1 LRRDPRPLAFTGL
14 RPAALQVGKK
24 WACAGLLA
32 FGLTCGAGAASA
44 DESAPGVVVV
54 RAARLLD
61 VESGQMLRDRA
72 VVVEGEKIREVVDG
86 RAPLP
91 AGATRID
98 LGDVTLLPGLIDC
111 HTHIT
116 TTYKYLIYGGPMQ
129 DAVTAFAR
137 ARATVEAGFT
147 TVRDL
152 WAQAFIDVAL
162 RDAIN
167 RGEVVGPRMQVATLA
182 LGSTG
187 GHDEDVLG
195 LSPDIVMTRPDGIA
209 DGVDGVRKKVRWEI
223 KNGAD
228 VIKIMATEGAGEGG
242 NLVNETQFSLAE
254 MQAAVEEAHRY
265 GKKAAAHAHGTEGIK
280 QAILAGVDSIEHGTL
295 LDDEGIRLL
304 KEHGTYLVPTGYIWE
319 YSEPD
324 AKPSAAEQERNER
337 FARGSREGF
346 RKAVAAGVKL
356 AMGSDASVIPQGS
369 QAREIT
375 WMARNGMTPLQAIQA
390 ATFRAADLLGWS
402 DRVGSVAPGK
412 YADLVAVAGDPLADI
427 TVLEHPRFVM
437 KGGAVIVNAAKN

>member
-1 LRRDPRPLAFTGL
+1 MLSLWSAVTFAEEKA
-14 RPAALQVGKK
+14 PA
-24 WACAGLLA
+24 
-32 FGLTCGAGAASA
+32 
-44 DESAPGVVVV
+44 VVVV

-61 VESGQMLRDRA
+61 VESGQMLHDRA

-86 RAPLP
+86 RGPLP

-116 TTYKYLIYGGPMQ
+116 TTYKYLVYGGPMQ
-129 DAVTAFAR
+129 DAVTAFSR

-228 VIKIMATEGAGEGG
+228 VIKIMATEGAAEGD
-242 NLVNETQFSLAE
+242 NLVNETQFTPAE

-265 GKKAAAHAHGTEGIK
+265 GKKVAAHAHGTEGIK

-295 LDDEGIRLL
+295 LDDEGVRLL

-319 YSEPD
+319 YSKPD
-324 AKPSAAEQERNER
+324 AKPSAAEKERNDL

-346 RKAVAAGVKL
+346 RKAAAAGVKI

-390 ATFRAADLLGWS
+390 ATVRAADLLGWS
-402 DRVGSVAPGK
+402 DRVGSLAPGK
-412 YADLVAVAGDPLADI
+412 YADLVAVTGDPLTDV

-437 KGGAVIVNAAKN
+437 KGGAVIKNAAQN

>member
-1 LRRDPRPLAFTGL
+1 MS
-14 RPAALQVGKK
+14 
-24 WACAGLLA
+24 ACAVLVLLPVA
-32 FGLTCGAGAASA
+32 TSPGSAVAAEKHPA
-44 DESAPGVVVV
+44 LIVVV

-61 VESGQMLRDRA
+61 VETGQMLRDRA
-72 VVVEGEKIREVVDG
+72 VVVEGERIRAIVDG
-86 RAPLP
+86 RAAAP
-91 AGATRID
+91 AGATVID

-116 TTYKYLIYGGPMQ
+116 TTYKYLLFGGPMQ

-137 ARATVEAGFT
+137 ARATLEAGFT

-167 RGEVVGPRMQVATLA
+167 RGEVAGPRMQVATLA

-209 DGVDGVRKKVRWEI
+209 DGVDAVRKKVRWEI
-223 KNGAD
+223 KHGAD
-228 VIKIMATEGAGEGG
+228 VIKIMATEGAGEGD
-242 NLVNETQFSLAE
+242 NMENETQFTLAE

-265 GKKAAAHAHGTEGIK
+265 GKRVAAHAHGTDGIK
-280 QAILAGVDSIEHGTL
+280 QAVRAGVDSIEHGTL
-295 LDDEGIRLL
+295 LDDEGVRLMR
-304 KEHGTYLVPTGYIWE
+304 EHGTYLVPTGYIWE
-319 YSEPD
+319 YEDPED
-324 AKPSAAEQERNER
+324 KPTAEQRQRNER

-346 RKAVAAGVKL
+346 RMAVAAGVKI

-369 QAREIT
+369 QAREIE

-390 ATFRAADLLGWS
+390 ATVRAADLMGWS
-402 DRVGSVAPGK
+402 DRVGSITAGK
-412 YADLVAVAGDPLADI
+412 YADLVAVEGDPLAEPAR
-427 TVLEHPRFVM
+427 LEQPRFVM
-437 KGGAVIVNAAKN
+437 KAGAVVRREALR

>member
-1 LRRDPRPLAFTGL
+1 MISPRRCCSSLGLVWFVLAL
-14 RPAALQVGKK
+14 
-24 WACAGLLA
+24 AGPPVA
-32 FGLTCGAGAASA
+32 RGAEASA
-44 DESAPGVVVV
+44 PAVVVV

-61 VESGQMLRDRA
+61 VESGQVLRDRA
-72 VVVEGEKIREVVDG
+72 VVIEGERIRAVVDG
-86 RAPLP
+86 RAPVP
-91 AGATRID
+91 AGASAID

-116 TTYKYLIYGGPMQ
+116 TTYKYLLYGGPMQ

-137 ARATVEAGFT
+137 ARATLAAGFT

-195 LSPDIVMTRPDGIA
+195 LSPDVVMTRPDGIA
-209 DGVDGVRKKVRWEI
+209 DGVDAVRKKVRWEV
-223 KNGAD
+223 KHGAD
-228 VIKIMATEGAGEGG
+228 VIKIMATEGAGEGD
-242 NLVNETQFSLAE
+242 NAENETQFTLAE

-265 GKKAAAHAHGTEGIK
+265 GKRVAAHAHGADGIE
-280 QAILAGVDSIEHGTL
+280 QAIRAGVDSIEHGTL
-295 LDDEGIRLL
+295 LDDEGVRLL
-304 KEHGTYLVPTGYIWE
+304 KEHGAYLVPTGYIWE
-319 YSEPD
+319 SEDPED
-324 AKPSAAEQERNER
+324 RPTAEQRERNER

-346 RKAVAAGVKL
+346 RKAVAAGVKI
-356 AMGSDASVIPQGS
+356 AMGSDSSVIPHGTN
-369 QAREIT
+369 AREIS
-375 WMARNGMTPLQAIQA
+375 WMARNGMTPLEAIRS
-390 ATFRAADLLGWS
+390 ATVRAADLLGWS

-412 YADLVAVAGDPLADI
+412 YADLVAVPGDPLADA
-427 TVLEHPRFVM
+427 TVLERPVFVM
-437 KGGAVIVNAAKN
+437 KGGAVVVGPVARPRGD